1 MTAPSAESRSAAS
14 NATTARSGGQLLV
27 DALAVQGVDRVFCV
41 PGESYLD
48 VLDALYAHPDIETIV
63 TKHEG
68 AAANMAEA
76 DGKLMGRPGICF
88 VTRGPGATHAAIGV
102 HIAQQ
107 DSTPMILFVGQAPRE
122 HLGREAFQEVDYAAT
137 FGSMA
142 KWAGQ
147 IEDTARIPEMVAR
160 AFQVATSGRPGPV
173 VLALPED
180 VLGNSA
186 TVPDTLPYQVLSP
199 APTADQAADIAKLL
213 ASAKQPLVIVGGA
226 NWPAQATADF
236 KAFVQAWNLPVAA
249 SFRRQDLFDNRDPH
263 YVGHLS
269 LGMNPA
275 LAERV
280 QTADV
285 ILAVGTRLGE
295 INTAAYTLLEVPTP
309 KQQLIHIHVD
319 AAELGRV
326 YRPTLAVQAAPAP
339 AAAMLKRLE
348 APAAGGNAAARS
360 AGNATTNAAAD
371 AAGTAAAGAASTDA
385 ANAASAATN
394 AAATSS
400 ATPAWAGWTE
410 AARAAHVAFSAAPKP
425 AADYQG
431 VVMADVMAHLNATL
445 PDDAILANG
454 AGNYTVWVHRFFQFR
469 QSRTSLAPVC
479 GAMGYGFPAA
489 IAAKLRYP
497 EREVIAFAGDGC
509 FLMYPQELATA
520 LQFGANVVT
529 IVVNNGMYGTIRMH
543 QEKRFPGRISAT
555 KLQNPDFVAMAAAFG
570 AHAELV
576 EKTEDFPA
584 AFERARKAGRPALL
598 ELRVDPK
605 QITPAVRLGSV
616 D

>member
-1 MTAPSAESRSAAS
+1 MTASSAASRSAAS
-14 NATTARSGGQLLV
+14 DATTARSGGQLLV

-147 IEDTARIPEMVAR
+147 IEDTARIPEMIAR

-180 VLGNSA
+180 VLGNTA
-186 TVPDTLPYQVLSP
+186 TVPDTLPYRVLSP

-226 NWPAQATADF
+226 NWPAQAAADF

-249 SFRRQDLFDNRDPH
+249 SFRRQDLFDNRDAQ

-339 AAAMLKRLE
+339 AAAMLRALD
-348 APAAGGNAAARS
+348 APAA
-360 AGNATTNAAAD
+360 AG
-371 AAGTAAAGAASTDA
+371 ST
-385 ANAASAATN
+385 
-394 AAATSS
+394 
-400 ATPAWAGWTE
+400 PWAGWTE
-410 AARAAHVAFSAAPKP
+410 AAHAAHVAFSAAPKP
-425 AADYQG
+425 ADDYQG

-454 AGNYTVWVHRFFQFR
+454 AGNYTVWVHRFYQFR
-469 QSRTSLAPVC
+469 QPRTSLAPVC

-497 EREVIAFAGDGC
+497 ERDVIAFAGDGC

-555 KLQNPDFVAMAAAFG
+555 KLQNPDFVAMASAFG

>member
-1 MTAPSAESRSAAS
+1 MTASSAESRSAAS
-14 NATTARSGGQLLV
+14 SVTNATAPRSGGQLLV

-186 TVPDTLPYQVLSP
+186 TLPDTLPYQVLSP
-199 APTADQAADIAKLL
+199 APSADQAADIAKLL
-213 ASAKQPLVIVGGA
+213 ASARQPLVIVGGA
-226 NWPAQATADF
+226 NWPAQAIADF

-326 YRPTLAVQAAPAP
+326 YRPTIAVQAAPAT

-348 APAAGGNAAARS
+348 APATGGS
-360 AGNATTNAAAD
+360 
-371 AAGTAAAGAASTDA
+371 AAG
-385 ANAASAATN
+385 
-394 AAATSS
+394 TSS
-400 ATPAWAGWTE
+400 ATSAWAGWTE

-454 AGNYTVWVHRFFQFR
+454 AGNYTVWVHRFYQFR

-489 IAAKLRYP
+489 IAAKLRHP
-497 EREVIAFAGDGC
+497 ERDVIAFAGDGC

-576 EKTEDFPA
+576 EKTEDFAA